1 MKLDK
6 FNKLKNK
13 FEVNSFENNFI
24 TIDKVL
30 YYFSFLGNILS
41 VVFSYFFVKNA
52 TDAIPEFFSGQAT
65 IIAFFII
72 VFMTG
77 YELLKRFSFEQLVT
91 YIVKLRKLT
100 WQLLMGSML
109 VVLLVGGSF
118 YLSLNG
124 SHRLIDQTETITTST
139 DSTLRAAQDSIVK
152 LYDSKI
158 QLYQTQ
164 LEDLYANA
172 RNGRIKAK
180 DKADIKDYE
189 TKVSLLE
196 KERDGKLQ
204 ALETKVS
211 GKDQAK
217 IDKNKA
223 NTLALLLLV
232 GFMEFIILLGVG
244 FNAFYIA
251 KSFDDMKELMNTP
264 KYKQMQ
270 LNLQMLY
277 LLFQNGNKKEGDDVI
292 AITKF
297 KSLVNNQKLDVRQKD
312 IQDFITYC
320 TELEIIKASNSNRK
334 KYYSMSYEKAK
345 GLIEK
350 NIK

>member
-13 FEVNSFENNFI
+13 FEINSFENNFI

-52 TDAIPEFFSGQAT
+52 TDAMPIFFAGQSVV
-65 IIAFFII
+65 IALFIVI
-72 VFMTG
+72 FMSG
-77 YELLKRFSFEQLVT
+77 YELLKRFSFEQLII
-91 YIVKLRKLT
+91 YIVKLKTVT
-100 WQLLMGSML
+100 WQLLAGSTL
-109 VVLLVGGSF
+109 VLLLVAGSF

-139 DSTLRAAQDSIVK
+139 DSTLKLQQDSIVK
-152 LYDSKI
+152 LYAGKI
-158 QLYQTQ
+158 QLYQNQ
-164 LEDLYANA
+164 LDELYANS
-172 RNGRIKAK
+172 RNGRVKAK

-189 TKVSLLE
+189 SRVSLLE
-196 KERDGKLQ
+196 GERDNKLQ
-204 ALETKVS
+204 ALETKTS
-211 GKDQAK
+211 NKDQAK
-217 IDKNKA
+217 IDKNAA

-244 FNAFYIA
+244 FNAFYVT
-251 KSFDDMKELMNTP
+251 KSYGDMKELMNTP
-264 KYKQMQ
+264 KYKQIQ
-270 LNLQMLY
+270 TNLKMLY
-277 LLFQNGNKKEGDDVI
+277 LLYQNGHRKEGDDVI
-292 AITKF
+292 PATKF

-320 TELEIIKASNSNRK
+320 TELEIIKSNNSNRK
-334 KYYSMSYEKAK
+334 KYYTLSYDKAK
-345 GLIEK
+345 ELIERD
-350 NIK
+350 IK